1 MRRKEMSKRRGGSRR
16 GRSRKGGSTGTILI
30 ILSLIVALILVVSIF
45 GYFWFQD
52 SKRVELDS
60 NFCPTDGPTRTVS
73 ILIDP
78 TVHIGNATRLQLNNE
93 IDREISTVE
102 KHVKVQ
108 FLFVAGDGVSK
119 AKFSYCNPGD
129 FEKADWTVKSGLTLN
144 PTRYKLRSDKFKKEI
159 STILDKMVEEGTGL
173 DVSPLLQ
180 ALQITSLSVEKSKS
194 ETEKNKIIF
203 ITDLLENS
211 EEFSVYNRGLANDAL
226 SFPRF
231 LRSDAF
237 KRYGFKNGDEFD
249 LEILLVSQK
258 NQGFKTV
265 DIVEFWGQL
274 LTKLNFSNFKIASF
288 FNKM

>member
-1 MRRKEMSKRRGGSRR
+1 MSKRRGGSRR
-16 GRSRKGGSTGTILI
+16 GRGRKGGSTGTILI
-30 ILSLIVALILVVSIF
+30 ILSLIVTLILVVSIF
-45 GYFWFQD
+45 GYFLFQD

-60 NFCPTDGPTRTVS
+60 NFCPTDGPSRTIS

-93 IDREISTVE
+93 IDREISSVE

-108 FLFVAGDGVSK
+108 FLFVAADGVSK

-173 DVSPLLQ
+173 EFSPLLQ

-211 EEFSVYNRGLANDAL
+211 EEFSVYNRALANDAL

-274 LTKLNFSNFKIASF
+274 LTKLNFSNFKIKNLF
-288 FNKM
+288 GLL